1 MIDLKPLRK
10 KAGFTQIELAKMMGL
25 SQRRTIAHWE
35 ANPGML
41 TLDRLQE
48 LCDIF
53 RINLDDLFNIDR
65 EAQDKI
71 NKIKEVIG

>member
-53 RINLDDLFNIDR
+53 QISLDELLGIDR
-65 EAQDKI
+65 QAQGKLDKVREI
-71 NKIKEVIG
+71 LK